1 MQGFISIKT
10 YKRKHMNIQEAL
22 YIFEYICWILAS
34 VAVAYPLIYSLASLG
49 TRKSYYPTANKQHK
63 FAILFPAYKED
74 RVILPVVESF
84 LQQHYPQELYKVIV
98 ISDHMQETTNERLA
112 QLPITLLKANY
123 ENSSKAKALNFA
135 MDHFGRD
142 EFDAVVIL
150 DADNIVDTNFLLEIN
165 KVFDAGV
172 QAIQAHR
179 TAKNRNTD
187 IAVLDGLSEEV
198 NNSIFRR
205 GHVRLGISSA
215 LIGSGMI
222 FNYQWFHDNV
232 KHLVTTGEDKELE
245 VLLLKQRIFIEFLD
259 EVYVYD
265 EKTQGEKGF
274 YNQRRRWLATQFAQ
288 WGRVFKDLPQAILS
302 GNIDYSDKLIQWVLP
317 PRLIL
322 FGGIIVMGSIM
333 QIIDWPLALKWWA
346 LFLIMGVTLC
356 LAIPDKLVDDRFK
369 KSINKL
375 PLLFIMMVVNL
386 FRMKGMNKKFV
397 NTEKNGSST
406 L

>member
-1 MQGFISIKT
+1 
-10 YKRKHMNIQEAL
+10 MNIQEVL

-34 VAVAYPLIYSLASLG
+34 IAVAYPLIYSLASLG

-98 ISDHMQETTNERLA
+98 ISDHMQDTTNEHLA

-288 WGRVFKDLPQAILS
+288 WGRVFKDLPRAILS
-302 GNIDYSDKLIQWVLP
+302 GNIDYSDKLIQWMLP

>member
-1 MQGFISIKT
+1 
-10 YKRKHMNIQEAL
+10 MNIQEVL

-74 RVILPVVESF
+74 RVIIPVVESF

-98 ISDHMQETTNERLA
+98 ISDHMQDTTNEHLA
-112 QLPITLLKANY
+112 QLPITLLKVNY

-135 MDHFGRD
+135 MNHFGRD

>member
-1 MQGFISIKT
+1 
-10 YKRKHMNIQEAL
+10 MNIQEVL

-98 ISDHMQETTNERLA
+98 ISDHMQDTTNEHLA
-112 QLPITLLKANY
+112 QLPITLLKVNY

-135 MDHFGRD
+135 MNHFGRD

-288 WGRVFKDLPQAILS
+288 WGRVFKDLPRAILS
-302 GNIDYSDKLIQWVLP
+302 GNIDYSDKLIQWMLP

>member
-1 MQGFISIKT
+1 
-10 YKRKHMNIQEAL
+10 MNIQEAL

-142 EFDAVVIL
+142 EFGAVVIL

>member
-1 MQGFISIKT
+1 
-10 YKRKHMNIQEAL
+10 MNIQEVL

-34 VAVAYPLIYSLASLG
+34 IAVAYPLIYSLASLG

-84 LQQHYPQELYKVIV
+84 LQQHYPQELYKVII

-288 WGRVFKDLPQAILS
+288 WGRVFKDLPRAILS
-302 GNIDYSDKLIQWVLP
+302 GNIDYSDKLIQWMLP

-369 KSINKL
+369 TSINKL
-375 PLLFIMMVVNL
+375 PLLFIMMVVKL

>member
-1 MQGFISIKT
+1 
-10 YKRKHMNIQEAL
+10 MNIQEVL

-34 VAVAYPLIYSLASLG
+34 IAVAYPLIYSLASLG

-123 ENSSKAKALNFA
+123 ENSSKAKALDFA
-135 MDHFGRD
+135 IDHFGRD

-302 GNIDYSDKLIQWVLP
+302 GNIDYSDKLIQWMLP

>member
-1 MQGFISIKT
+1 
-10 YKRKHMNIQEAL
+10 MNIQEVL

-74 RVILPVVESF
+74 RVIIPVVESF

-98 ISDHMQETTNERLA
+98 ISDHMQDTTNEHLA
-112 QLPITLLKANY
+112 QLPITLLKVNY

-135 MDHFGRD
+135 MNHFGRD

-245 VLLLKQRIFIEFLD
+245 VLLLKQRIVIEFLD

-288 WGRVFKDLPQAILS
+288 WGRVFKDLPRAILS
-302 GNIDYSDKLIQWVLP
+302 GNIDYSDKLIQWMLP

>member
-1 MQGFISIKT
+1 
-10 YKRKHMNIQEAL
+10 MNIQEVL

-49 TRKSYYPTANKQHK
+49 TRKSYSPTANKQHK

-74 RVILPVVESF
+74 RVIIPVVESF

-98 ISDHMQETTNERLA
+98 ISDHMQDTTNEHLA

-135 MDHFGRD
+135 MNHFGRD

-288 WGRVFKDLPQAILS
+288 WGRVFKDLPRAILS
-302 GNIDYSDKLIQWVLP
+302 GNIDYSDKLIQWMLP

>member
-1 MQGFISIKT
+1 
-10 YKRKHMNIQEAL
+10 MNIQEVL

-74 RVILPVVESF
+74 RVIIPVVESF

-98 ISDHMQETTNERLA
+98 ISDHMQDTTNEHLA
-112 QLPITLLKANY
+112 QLPITLLKATY

-135 MDHFGRD
+135 MNHFGRD

-288 WGRVFKDLPQAILS
+288 WGRVFKDLPRAILS
-302 GNIDYSDKLIQWVLP
+302 GNIDYSDKLIQWMLP

>member
-1 MQGFISIKT
+1 
-10 YKRKHMNIQEAL
+10 MNIQEVL

-34 VAVAYPLIYSLASLG
+34 IAVAYPLIYSLASLG

-84 LQQHYPQELYKVIV
+84 LQQHYPQELYKVII

-205 GHVRLGISSA
+205 GHVRLDISSA

-288 WGRVFKDLPQAILS
+288 WGRVFKDLPRAILS
-302 GNIDYSDKLIQWVLP
+302 GNIDYSDKLIQWMLP

>member
-1 MQGFISIKT
+1 
-10 YKRKHMNIQEAL
+10 MNIQEAL

-34 VAVAYPLIYSLASLG
+34 IAVAYPLIYSLASLG
-49 TRKSYYPTANKQHK
+49 TRKSYYPTAHKQHK

-74 RVILPVVESF
+74 RVIIPVVESF

-98 ISDHMQETTNERLA
+98 ISDHMQETTNKRLT

-142 EFDAVVIL
+142 EFDAVIIL
-150 DADNIVDTNFLLEIN
+150 DADNIVDSNFLSEIN
-165 KVFDAGV
+165 NVFDAGV

-215 LIGSGMI
+215 LIGSGMV

-302 GNIDYSDKLIQWVLP
+302 GNIDYSDKLIQWMLP
-317 PRLIL
+317 PRLLL

>member
-1 MQGFISIKT
+1 
-10 YKRKHMNIQEAL
+10 MNIQEAL

-135 MDHFGRD
+135 MDHFERD

-302 GNIDYSDKLIQWVLP
+302 GNIDYSDKLIQWMLP

-322 FGGIIVMGSIM
+322 FGGNIVMGSIM

>member
-1 MQGFISIKT
+1 
-10 YKRKHMNIQEAL
+10 MNIQEAL

-34 VAVAYPLIYSLASLG
+34 IAVAYPLIYSLASLG

-302 GNIDYSDKLIQWVLP
+302 GNIDYSDKLIQWMLP

>member
-1 MQGFISIKT
+1 
-10 YKRKHMNIQEAL
+10 MNIQEAL

-346 LFLIMGVTLC
+346 LLLIMGVTLC

>member
-1 MQGFISIKT
+1 
-10 YKRKHMNIQEAL
+10 MNIQEVL

-63 FAILFPAYKED
+63 FAILVPAYKED
-74 RVILPVVESF
+74 RVIIPVVESF

-98 ISDHMQETTNERLA
+98 ISDHMQDTTNEHLA

-135 MDHFGRD
+135 MNHFGRD

-288 WGRVFKDLPQAILS
+288 WGRVFKDLPRAILS
-302 GNIDYSDKLIQWVLP
+302 GNIDYSDKLIQWMLP

>member
-1 MQGFISIKT
+1 
-10 YKRKHMNIQEAL
+10 MNIQEVL

-74 RVILPVVESF
+74 RVIIPVVESF

-98 ISDHMQETTNERLA
+98 ISDHMQDTTNEHLA
-112 QLPITLLKANY
+112 QLPITLLKVNY

-135 MDHFGRD
+135 MNHFGRD

-198 NNSIFRR
+198 NNSIVRR

-288 WGRVFKDLPQAILS
+288 WGRVFKDLPRAILS
-302 GNIDYSDKLIQWVLP
+302 GNIDYSDKLIQWMLP

>member
-1 MQGFISIKT
+1 
-10 YKRKHMNIQEAL
+10 MNIQEVL

-34 VAVAYPLIYSLASLG
+34 IAVAYPLIYSLASLG

-84 LQQHYPQELYKVIV
+84 LQQHYPQELYKVII

-135 MDHFGRD
+135 MDHFERD

-333 QIIDWPLALKWWA
+333 QIIDWPLALTWWA

>member
-1 MQGFISIKT
+1 
-10 YKRKHMNIQEAL
+10 MNIQEAL

-84 LQQHYPQELYKVIV
+84 LQQHYPQELYKVII

-135 MDHFGRD
+135 MDHFERD

>member
-1 MQGFISIKT
+1 
-10 YKRKHMNIQEAL
+10 MNIQEVL

-74 RVILPVVESF
+74 RVIIPVVESF

-98 ISDHMQETTNERLA
+98 ISDHMQDTTNEHLA

-135 MDHFGRD
+135 MNHFGRD

-288 WGRVFKDLPQAILS
+288 WGRVFKDLPRTILS

>member
-1 MQGFISIKT
+1 
-10 YKRKHMNIQEAL
+10 MNIQEAL
-22 YIFEYICWILAS
+22 YIFEYICWILAR

-84 LQQHYPQELYKVIV
+84 LQQHYPQELYKVII

-288 WGRVFKDLPQAILS
+288 WGRVFKDLPRAILS
-302 GNIDYSDKLIQWVLP
+302 GNIDYSDKLIQWMLP

-406 L
+406 LLK

>member
-1 MQGFISIKT
+1 
-10 YKRKHMNIQEAL
+10 MNIQEVL

-34 VAVAYPLIYSLASLG
+34 IAVAYPLIYSLASLG

-142 EFDAVVIL
+142 KFDAVVIL

>member
-1 MQGFISIKT
+1 
-10 YKRKHMNIQEAL
+10 MNIQEVL

-74 RVILPVVESF
+74 RVIIPVVESF

-98 ISDHMQETTNERLA
+98 ISDHMQDTTNEHLA

-135 MDHFGRD
+135 MNHFGRD

-288 WGRVFKDLPQAILS
+288 WGRVFKDLPRTILS
-302 GNIDYSDKLIQWVLP
+302 GNIDYSDKLIQWMLP

>member
-1 MQGFISIKT
+1 
-10 YKRKHMNIQEAL
+10 MNIQEAL

-135 MDHFGRD
+135 MDHFERD

-187 IAVLDGLSEEV
+187 IAVLDGVSVEV

>member
-1 MQGFISIKT
+1 
-10 YKRKHMNIQEAL
+10 MNIQEVL

-34 VAVAYPLIYSLASLG
+34 IAVAYPLIYSLASLG

-165 KVFDAGV
+165 KIFDAGV

-302 GNIDYSDKLIQWVLP
+302 GNIDYSDKLIQWMLP

>member
-1 MQGFISIKT
+1 
-10 YKRKHMNIQEAL
+10 MNIQEVL

-74 RVILPVVESF
+74 RVIIPVVESF

-98 ISDHMQETTNERLA
+98 ISDHMQDTTNEHLA

-135 MDHFGRD
+135 MNHFGRD

-274 YNQRRRWLATQFAQ
+274 YNQLRRWLATQFAQ
-288 WGRVFKDLPQAILS
+288 WGRVFKDLPRAILS
-302 GNIDYSDKLIQWVLP
+302 GNIDYSDKLIQWMLP

>member
-1 MQGFISIKT
+1 
-10 YKRKHMNIQEAL
+10 MNIQEAL

-135 MDHFGRD
+135 MDHFERD

-205 GHVRLGISSA
+205 GHIRLGISSA

>member
-1 MQGFISIKT
+1 
-10 YKRKHMNIQEAL
+10 MNIQEVL

-34 VAVAYPLIYSLASLG
+34 IAVAYPLIYSLASLG

-135 MDHFGRD
+135 MDHFERD

-302 GNIDYSDKLIQWVLP
+302 GNIDYSDKLIQWMLP

>member
-1 MQGFISIKT
+1 
-10 YKRKHMNIQEAL
+10 MNIQEAL
-22 YIFEYICWILAS
+22 YLFEYVCWILAS

-49 TRKSYYPTANKQHK
+49 TRKSYYPTAHKQHK
-63 FAILFPAYKED
+63 FVVLFPAYKED
-74 RVILPVVESF
+74 RVIIPVVESF
-84 LQQHYPQELYKVIV
+84 LQQHYPQELYNVVV
-98 ISDHMQETTNERLA
+98 ISDHMQDSTNKRLA
-112 QLPITLLKANY
+112 QLPITLLRANY

-150 DADNIVDTNFLLEIN
+150 DADNVVDSNFLTEIN

-222 FNYQWFHDNV
+222 FNYPWFHDNV

-265 EKTQGEKGF
+265 EKTLGEKGF

-288 WGRVFKDLPQAILS
+288 WGRVFRDLPRAILS
-302 GNIDYSDKLIQWVLP
+302 GNIDYSDKLIQWMLP

-322 FGGIIVMGSIM
+322 FGGIIVMGCIM

-356 LAIPDKLVDDRFK
+356 LAIPNKLVDDQFK

-375 PLLFIMMVVNL
+375 PLLFVMMVVNL

>member
-1 MQGFISIKT
+1 
-10 YKRKHMNIQEAL
+10 MNIQEVL

-34 VAVAYPLIYSLASLG
+34 IAVAYPLIYSLASLG

-74 RVILPVVESF
+74 RVIIPVVESF

-98 ISDHMQETTNERLA
+98 ISDHMQDTTNEHLA

-302 GNIDYSDKLIQWVLP
+302 GNIDYSDKLIQWMLP

>member
-1 MQGFISIKT
+1 
-10 YKRKHMNIQEAL
+10 MNIQEAL

-74 RVILPVVESF
+74 RVIIPVVESF

-98 ISDHMQETTNERLA
+98 ISDHMQDTTNEHLA
-112 QLPITLLKANY
+112 QLPITLLKVNY

-135 MDHFGRD
+135 MNHFGRD

-302 GNIDYSDKLIQWVLP
+302 GNIDYSDKLIQWMLP

>member
-1 MQGFISIKT
+1 
-10 YKRKHMNIQEAL
+10 MNIQEAL

-84 LQQHYPQELYKVIV
+84 LQQHYPRELYKVIV

-135 MDHFGRD
+135 MDHFERD

>member
-1 MQGFISIKT
+1 
-10 YKRKHMNIQEAL
+10 MNIQEVL

-34 VAVAYPLIYSLASLG
+34 IAVAYPLIYSLASLG

-84 LQQHYPQELYKVIV
+84 LQQHYPQELYKVII

-187 IAVLDGLSEEV
+187 IAVLDGLREEV

-288 WGRVFKDLPQAILS
+288 WGRVFKDLPRAILS
-302 GNIDYSDKLIQWVLP
+302 GNIDYSDKLIQWMLP

>member
-1 MQGFISIKT
+1 
-10 YKRKHMNIQEAL
+10 MNIQEAL

-142 EFDAVVIL
+142 KFDAVVIL